1 MARLEGQTPCVTQI
15 KTGEAPQRAGG
26 LPGEAEAFI
35 SLCRDQLALTVAGL
49 MCIPPIDEEPALHFA
64 LLAETAKRH
73 GLEYLSMGM
82 SADYETAVALGASHV
97 RIGTSIFGARPPRET
112 P

>member
-1 MARLEGQTPCVTQI
+1 
-15 KTGEAPQRAGG
+15 
-26 LPGEAEAFI
+26 
-35 SLCRDQLALTVAGL
+35 
-49 MCIPPIDEEPALHFA
+49 
-64 LLAETAKRH
+64 
-73 GLEYLSMGM
+73 M